1 MSSDKPL
8 PFPRPI
14 FRPDHAAEALPEKS
28 EGARDAGDPPDP
40 RAQASR
46 EAGADADPGRE
57 RHLGISSKP
66 QVRLLSSVPRAV
78 FVRLSSAGPPV
89 V

>member
-1 MSSDKPL
+1 MAPGVRHR
-8 PFPRPI
+8 FRGGI
-14 FRPDHAAEALPEKS
+14 FRPDHAAEALPDKS

-78 FVRLSSAGPPV
+78 FEAFLRTAPGG
-89 V
+89 